1 MSFLPVYLDT
11 SAILKLIVSE
21 PESEPLVR
29 ALESRPDRVSSVL
42 AAVETHRALRRLRAF
57 RDVRDRATTVLSAVV
72 LVRMDEAIVERASA
86 FADATLRALDAVHLA
101 TALSLGDDPDAVFT
115 YDPRLASAA
124 ARQGLAVRHPGVTQ
138 LDPEPG
144 PLPPAIPHR

>member
-1 MSFLPVYLDT
+1 MSLLPVYLDT

-21 PESEPLVR
+21 PESEPLLR

-42 AAVETHRALRRLRAF
+42 AVVESHRALRRLRAS
-57 RDVRDRATTVLSAVV
+57 RDVRDRAIAVLSAVV
-72 LVRMDEAIVERASA
+72 LVRVDDAIVERAST

-115 YDPRLASAA
+115 YDRRLARAA
-124 ARQGLAVRHPGVTQ
+124 AREGLAVRHPGVAR
-138 LDPEPG
+138 LG
-144 PLPPAIPHR
+144 